1 MPKILCV
8 TGVRLLSGLRRI
20 KLSLK
25 ALGNILKKT
34 YDDIVKKKKKKLMDF
49 VSNTP
54 LPLSKS
60 PCEWYN
66 SHIVHSAI
74 TAGTMKVNG

>member
-1 MPKILCV
+1 
-8 TGVRLLSGLRRI
+8 
-20 KLSLK
+20 
-25 ALGNILKKT
+25 
-34 YDDIVKKKKKKLMDF
+34 MDF